1 MKKLSAEEI
10 KEKILKLDKFET
22 LTQHYWDIRI
32 DGTGFTYDVCSNAW
46 WKLPEPYIYTYPLPD
61 DFYEKI
67 RNEVGHYEFQ
77 KASSIDEVLETVS
90 DDIRDSIL
98 FNLNLF
104 R

>member
-1 MKKLSAEEI
+1 MKKLSAEERW
-10 KEKILKLDKFET
+10 KKILKLDKFET
-22 LTQHYWDIRI
+22 LTQRYYTIYI
-32 DGTGFTYDVCSNAW
+32 DGTGFRHHVALDRW
-46 WKLPEPYIYTYPLPD
+46 WKIQEPYIYTCPLPD